1 MRFRLPDCIGRI
13 LKTAALSGV
22 ILCVSCMTMADYNF
36 SAINSNLAAGD
47 YSSVVAELAS
57 NASSLYSKH
66 DKVLESLNLGVM
78 QHYSGEYDSSNQ
90 SLSCAEEL
98 IYQYYAKSVTQNIG
112 SFFVN
117 DNVIDYAGETFEDI
131 YTNVFMA
138 LNYLH
143 LNKPDDVLV
152 EVRRID
158 NKLKTASLNY
168 QDFLRKS
175 RAMDNLSDAAVQEVQ
190 MEFHNSA
197 LARYL
202 SMLAYL
208 AEGDADSAAIDRD
221 YVKMAFQNQPH
232 LYDFAVPQAVDDEF
246 SVPAGM
252 ARLNVLGF
260 TGLAPAKKEEVTQFF
275 EPLLGTYFKL
285 ALPVLVKQPDSVAG
299 IRVSAMSAGGGAVQT
314 VQLEKI
320 ESIENIALDT
330 YQQASSMNYTKAIL
344 RSMSKTAVGTAF
356 GVAARSS
363 DDNGQSLGMG
373 ILQLLSM
380 AATDL
385 TERADVRTS
394 RFFPASA
401 YIGGMNL
408 APGMY
413 DVKVEHL
420 NASGGVL
427 KSSVI
432 QGVSVQAGK
441 INLVE
446 DQCLR

>member
-1 MRFRLPDCIGRI
+1 
-13 LKTAALSGV
+13 
-22 ILCVSCMTMADYNF
+22 
-36 SAINSNLAAGD
+36 
-47 YSSVVAELAS
+47 
-57 NASSLYSKH
+57 
-66 DKVLESLNLGVM
+66 
-78 QHYSGEYDSSNQ
+78 
-90 SLSCAEEL
+90 
-98 IYQYYAKSVTQNIG
+98 
-112 SFFVN
+112 
-117 DNVIDYAGETFEDI
+117 
-131 YTNVFMA
+131 
-138 LNYLH
+138 
-143 LNKPDDVLV
+143 
-152 EVRRID
+152 
-158 NKLKTASLNY
+158 
-168 QDFLRKS
+168 
-175 RAMDNLSDAAVQEVQ
+175 
-190 MEFHNSA
+190 
-197 LARYL
+197 
-202 SMLAYL
+202 
-208 AEGDADSAAIDRD
+208 
-221 YVKMAFQNQPH
+221 
-232 LYDFAVPQAVDDEF
+232 
-246 SVPAGM
+246 
-252 ARLNVLGF
+252 
-260 TGLAPAKKEEVTQFF
+260 
-275 EPLLGTYFKL
+275 
-285 ALPVLVKQPDSVAG
+285 
-299 IRVSAMSAGGGAVQT
+299 
-314 VQLEKI
+314 
-320 ESIENIALDT
+320 
-330 YQQASSMNYTKAIL
+330 MNYTKAIL